1 MFKDRRI
8 SNRENYI
15 QLLTPQISAD
25 TVFYDR
31 DLERQILSTMISY
44 SENQEQAI
52 QYVQEYNFFNIQNR
66 QLFLLIKKLKELN
79 GSTFAH
85 FGIVELENSIQSDEI
100 RNSGLFND
108 IDDAFIAEI
117 ALVSSNTSHFLG
129 NLDRLMNLTKMRYL
143 EAFYKHQIKH
153 FNNQALT
160 NESQLWS
167 NAFYELQNF
176 LDDNSQNAIDD
187 SIFVKL
193 SDTSN
198 ELIQKVSDIKSG
210 RMETNYLMTGFDGI
224 DNRVHGFKPGQ
235 LIILAARPGV
245 GKTALALNIARNI
258 AFSSFRPNSGHSRPK
273 NVAFISLEMSN
284 HELTSRFF
292 ASNARVELQKIQVG
306 KYLTNDEFNAL
317 KVTNVQF
324 SNLGVYFDDKPSG
337 DIDEIAF
344 KIRKHYNDLNGQLD
358 LVIVDYLQLI
368 QSKRFAGNR
377 QNEVATISRTLKTLA
392 LELKIPIL
400 ALSQLSRNV
409 EHREDKLP
417 QLQDLRDSGQI
428 EQDADIVIFL
438 SRNKDNTRE
447 NQYNT
452 VLSIAKNRMGE
463 PGIQGIQ
470 YEGQYVLFKE
480 YRKEN

>member
-15 QLLTPQISAD
+15 QLLTPQISLD
-25 TVFYDR
+25 TIFYDR

-85 FGIVELENSIQSDEI
+85 FGIVELENNIQSDEI

-117 ALVSSNTSHFLG
+117 ALVSPNTSHFLG

-153 FNNQALT
+153 FSNQALT

-210 RMETNYLMTGFDGI
+210 RIETNYLMTGFDAI

-258 AFSSFRPNSGHSRPK
+258 AFSSFRPNSGDSRPK

-292 ASNARVELQKIQVG
+292 ASNARVELQDSSWKI
-306 KYLTNDEFNAL
+306 
-317 KVTNVQF
+317 
-324 SNLGVYFDDKPSG
+324 SN
-337 DIDEIAF
+337 
-344 KIRKHYNDLNGQLD
+344 
-358 LVIVDYLQLI
+358 
-368 QSKRFAGNR
+368 
-377 QNEVATISRTLKTLA
+377 
-392 LELKIPIL
+392 
-400 ALSQLSRNV
+400 
-409 EHREDKLP
+409 
-417 QLQDLRDSGQI
+417 
-428 EQDADIVIFL
+428 
-438 SRNKDNTRE
+438 
-447 NQYNT
+447 
-452 VLSIAKNRMGE
+452 
-463 PGIQGIQ
+463 
-470 YEGQYVLFKE
+470 
-480 YRKEN
+480 

>member
-15 QLLTPQISAD
+15 QLLTPQISPD

-160 NESQLWS
+160 NESQL
-167 NAFYELQNF
+167 
-176 LDDNSQNAIDD
+176 
-187 SIFVKL
+187 
-193 SDTSN
+193 
-198 ELIQKVSDIKSG
+198 
-210 RMETNYLMTGFDGI
+210 
-224 DNRVHGFKPGQ
+224 
-235 LIILAARPGV
+235 
-245 GKTALALNIARNI
+245 
-258 AFSSFRPNSGHSRPK
+258 
-273 NVAFISLEMSN
+273 
-284 HELTSRFF
+284 
-292 ASNARVELQKIQVG
+292 
-306 KYLTNDEFNAL
+306 
-317 KVTNVQF
+317 
-324 SNLGVYFDDKPSG
+324 
-337 DIDEIAF
+337 
-344 KIRKHYNDLNGQLD
+344 
-358 LVIVDYLQLI
+358 
-368 QSKRFAGNR
+368 
-377 QNEVATISRTLKTLA
+377 
-392 LELKIPIL
+392 
-400 ALSQLSRNV
+400 
-409 EHREDKLP
+409 
-417 QLQDLRDSGQI
+417 
-428 EQDADIVIFL
+428 
-438 SRNKDNTRE
+438 
-447 NQYNT
+447 
-452 VLSIAKNRMGE
+452 
-463 PGIQGIQ
+463 
-470 YEGQYVLFKE
+470 
-480 YRKEN
+480 